1 MGAASCRD
9 HRGWK
14 PLPQGRHFVVDKM
27 AERAITGFFAVPTSL
42 GHAMKRSERADRI
55 LSILNKLYPQV
66 KPQLFYRNPFE
77 LLVATILSAQCTDN
91 QVNRVTPGL
100 FNRLRRPQDFTKTP
114 VAEIEEL
121 VRPTGFYRNKA
132 RNIKACCAA
141 LVEHH
146 GGQVPRT
153 IEELVALP
161 GVGRKT
167 ANVVLGAAF
176 NTPGVVVDT
185 HVARISNRLALT
197 RQKDPKKI
205 ELDLMQVIPKKQ
217 WSDFSLRL
225 IFFGRETCTA
235 RKPKCPVCPLNPLCP
250 YLHKTLA
257 NSV

>member
-1 MGAASCRD
+1 
-9 HRGWK
+9 
-14 PLPQGRHFVVDKM
+14 
-27 AERAITGFFAVPTSL
+27 
-42 GHAMKRSERADRI
+42 MKRSERADRV
-55 LSILNKLYPQV
+55 LTILNTRYPQV
-66 KPQLFYRNPFE
+66 TPQLFYRNPFE

-100 FNRLRRPQDFTKTP
+100 FKRMPTPEDFVRTP
-114 VAEIEEL
+114 IAAIEGI

-132 RNIKACCAA
+132 RNIKACCEAI
-141 LVEHH
+141 LEQHS
-146 GGQVPRT
+146 GRVPRT

-176 NTPGVVVDT
+176 DTPGVVVDT

-197 RQKDPKKI
+197 RHKDPKKI
-205 ELDLMQVIPKKQ
+205 ETDLMRVVPRKE

-235 RKPKCPVCPLNPLCP
+235 RKPKCPICPMRHLCP
-250 YLHKTLA
+250 YPHKTPPI
-257 NSV
+257 SV

>member
-1 MGAASCRD
+1 
-9 HRGWK
+9 
-14 PLPQGRHFVVDKM
+14 
-27 AERAITGFFAVPTSL
+27 
-42 GHAMKRSERADRI
+42 MKRSERAARI
-55 LSILNKLYPQV
+55 LAILNQRYPQV
-66 KPQLFYRNPFE
+66 KPQLLYRNPFE

-91 QVNRVTPGL
+91 QVNRVTPRL
-100 FNRLRRPQDFTKTP
+100 FQRLRRPKDFAKTP
-114 VAEIEEL
+114 AAEIEEL

-141 LVEHH
+141 LVEHYD
-146 GGQVPRT
+146 GQVPRT

-176 NTPGVVVDT
+176 NTPGIVVDT
-185 HVARISNRLALT
+185 HVARISNRLGLT

-205 ELDLMQVIPKKQ
+205 EVDLMRVIPKKQ

-235 RKPKCPVCPLNPLCP
+235 RKPKCPVCPLNPFCP
-250 YLHKTLA
+250 YRHKTRA
-257 NSV
+257 DSV